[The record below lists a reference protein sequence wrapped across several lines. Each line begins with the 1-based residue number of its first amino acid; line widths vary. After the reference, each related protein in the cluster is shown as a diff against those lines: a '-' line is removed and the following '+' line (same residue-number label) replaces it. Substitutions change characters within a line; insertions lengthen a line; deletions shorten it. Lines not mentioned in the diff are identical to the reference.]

1 MWTQQ
6 SRGRMAQIARKTK
19 RYPSDL
25 TDEEWDRLMP
35 LMPKP
40 GRRGRPREVDFREVI
55 NAVRYLVRSGC
66 GWRMLPVHF
75 GAWQTVYG
83 WFRELAR
90 RFLFQTIHDIELML
104 DRERQGREA
113 SPSAAVIDSQSVK
126 APAAQ
131 ERGFDAGKK
140 IVGRKRHIA
149 VDTDGRLLMVNL
161 TTADISDSA
170 GAQTILDDIRRRW
183 PWVKHLF
190 ADGAYDRLKLMDKA
204 CYLDFVVEVI
214 RRSDQQQRFKVLPR
228 RWVVERTF
236 GWMIR
241 WRRLVRDYE
250 KRIDVS
256 QAMILVAMGGNLLR
270 RNEPPRDCRR
280 PQLLRVRVYDEQNDE
295 QVCTGGS

>member
-1 MWTQQ
+1 MWTEQ

-25 TDEEWDRLMP
+25 TDEEWEQIAP

-40 GRRGRPREVDFREVI
+40 GRRGRPREVEFREVI

-66 GWRMLPVHF
+66 GWRMLPIHF
-75 GAWQTVYG
+75 GPWQTVYG

-90 RFLFQTIHDIELML
+90 RFLFQTIHDLALML
-104 DRERQGREA
+104 DREQAGREA
-113 SPSAAVIDSQSVK
+113 SPSGGVIDSQSVK
-126 APAAQ
+126 APAPNAQ
-131 ERGFDAGKK
+131 RGYDAGKK

-161 TTADISDSA
+161 TPADISDSA
-170 GAQTILDDIRRRW
+170 GAQAILEGIRKRW

-204 CYLDFVVEVI
+204 AYLDFVIEII
-214 RRSDQQQRFKVLPR
+214 RRSDDQKGFQVLPR

-236 GWMIR
+236 GWLNNF
-241 WRRLVRDYE
+241 RRLSKDYE
-250 KRIDVS
+250 FRTDS
-256 QAMILVAMGGNLLR
+256 SEAFILLAASLILIAR
-270 RNEPPRDCRR
+270 
-280 PQLLRVRVYDEQNDE
+280 L
-295 QVCTGGS
+295 S

>member
-1 MWTQQ
+1 
-6 SRGRMAQIARKTK
+6 
-19 RYPSDL
+19 
-25 TDEEWDRLMP
+25 
-35 LMPKP
+35 MPKP

-66 GWRMLPVHF
+66 GWRMLPVHV

-113 SPSAAVIDSQSVK
+113 SPNAAVIDSQSVK
-126 APAAQ
+126 APSADT
-131 ERGFDAGKK
+131 RGFDAAKK
-140 IVGRKRHIA
+140 VVGRKRHIA

-170 GAQTILDDIRRRW
+170 SAQTILVGIRRRW
-183 PWVKHLF
+183 PWIKHLF
-190 ADGAYDRLKLMDKA
+190 ADGAYDRLKPMDKTS
-204 CYLDFVVEVI
+204 YLDFVVEVI
-214 RRSDQQQRFKVLPR
+214 RRSDQQQGFKALPR

-241 WRRLVRDYE
+241 WRILVRDYE

-270 RNEPPRDCRR
+270 RNAHP
-280 PQLLRVRVYDEQNDE
+280 
-295 QVCTGGS
+295 